1 MERKEFDFEIKEH
14 LGLLTADATQTVR
27 KELNLVSWNGKEP
40 VYEIRGWK
48 YHDNET
54 KALKGITLSKEEL
67 KALKSVLNGLELE

>member
-27 KELNLVSWNGKEP
+27 KELNFVSWNGKEP

-48 YHDNET
+48 YQDNEA
-54 KALKGITLSKEEL
+54 KALK
-67 KALKSVLNGLELE
+67 

>member
-48 YHDNET
+48 YQDNET